1 MATDDDGRALRPN
14 GGDFGASSP
23 LRPRSPNGAPPY
35 GRRGLDGSEEGQARR
50 FVDYKMEAAPSWN
63 GEHPESKYREYARNL
78 KLWLIEA
85 EARLPPSL
93 IGKRILDVI
102 PFGSRL
108 AASLAH
114 LSVDDITAPDG
125 YKQIIAVIEESH
137 AYLKEARLEQAF
149 DAAIF
154 RGRTRPGQTL
164 TGFLATKKAAFAEL
178 KKQGLD
184 MLATD
189 AGNHLLGHLLL
200 KQGGFTVDQQ
210 QRIRVLTDGSID
222 FRKIELAIR
231 KIFGDSL
238 DDSQAK
244 TYWEGTWHEGDG
256 DESGEYNIY
265 FGNDGQNYDR
275 DPAEESTI
283 FEDLLDLDADTGE
296 VYMVLEHDPPD
307 ILEEAEAVEFMGDY
321 LAWTLFEARD
331 RIKGKGKGK
340 NKHGKG
346 HKGRFTGKGKDY
358 KGKGSKGAP
367 GVFGVYGCYQDH
379 RRALQDA
386 RNGRGF
392 DRRPRLSVND
402 LMAKSRCHTCKQV
415 GHWSRHC
422 PLRGRQR
429 EQPRGASS
437 GPPSGGQSCYVLC
450 RAPADQCGRLHVHDH
465 RRVRPAV
472 AAIHAGQSGWNM
484 CLVLF

>member
-23 LRPRSPNGAPPY
+23 LRPRSPNGTPPY

-63 GEHPESKYREYARNL
+63 GEHPESEYREYARNL

-93 IGKRILDVI
+93 TGKRILDVI
-102 PFGSRL
+102 FFGSRL

-154 RGRTRPGQTL
+154 RGRRRPGQTL

-256 DESGEYNIY
+256 DESGEYDIY

-307 ILEEAEAVEFMGDY
+307 IVEEAEAVEFMGDY
-321 LAWTLFEARD
+321 LAPGVDAVRGQ
-331 RIKGKGKGK
+331 RP
-340 NKHGKG
+340 
-346 HKGRFTGKGKDY
+346 HKGQRKGQEQ
-358 KGKGSKGAP
+358 A
-367 GVFGVYGCYQDH
+367 
-379 RRALQDA
+379 
-386 RNGRGF
+386 
-392 DRRPRLSVND
+392 
-402 LMAKSRCHTCKQV
+402 
-415 GHWSRHC
+415 
-422 PLRGRQR
+422 RQR
-429 EQPRGASS
+429 PQGTLHRQGQGLQRKGLKGYPWSLWSLWLLPGLSPSAPRCPKWSWFRQA
-437 GPPSGGQSCYVLC
+437 
-450 RAPADQCGRLHVHDH
+450 APAVGERSDGEESLPYLQASWPLEPPLPTS
-465 RRVRPAV
+465 RPTA
-472 AAIHAGQSGWNM
+472 
-484 CLVLF
+484 